1 MWIFKVSGGAWC
13 GWGVEGICNAVQV
26 CTVEQQT
33 KR

>member
-1 MWIFKVSGGAWC
+1 MFLVARGG